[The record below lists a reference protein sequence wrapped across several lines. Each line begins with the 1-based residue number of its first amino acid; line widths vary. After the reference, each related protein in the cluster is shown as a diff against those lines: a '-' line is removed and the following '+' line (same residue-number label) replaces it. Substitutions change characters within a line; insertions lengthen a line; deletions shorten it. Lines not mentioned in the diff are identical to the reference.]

1 MVGWSFE
8 MIFSIDDRAQRNRI
22 ALIDG
27 VTGASWTYGALV
39 DEVARRRDSLQ
50 SAEKRL
56 LFAFCNNQLPFVAW
70 YLAAIEAGHAVAL
83 LSDQTDQELAV
94 KLVSLY
100 RPEWVVGSLTADPDK
115 YEEAGGGLWRRSRP
129 DGTPLHSDLALLL
142 STSGSTGSPK
152 FVRLR
157 RANLESNA
165 ESIRQALSISGED
178 VPIAHLPINYSYG
191 LSVVNSH
198 LLASATIVLTREGL
212 ISSTFWET
220 IRRYRVNSFSG
231 VPYTYQMLR
240 RLGLERLD
248 VPSLRVMTQAGGKL
262 DNETISHFHSSMS
275 ERQGRFFVM
284 YGQTEATARISV
296 LAHND
301 VPRKLGSAGR
311 AIPDG
316 VLRIADENGS
326 LVVGP
331 DTEGELVYAGPNV
344 MLGYATQR
352 EDLSKGDELG
362 GLLFTGDR
370 ARLDDEGYVFI
381 LGRAKRD
388 AKLFGLRVNLD
399 EIETFVRY
407 HGPAAAVARSDCVV
421 IFCEFGTPATHIEV
435 RSALA
440 AKLKIHQSAFVFRR
454 IDRLPVKH
462 SGKISYEDLLAQV

>member
-1 MVGWSFE
+1 
-8 MIFSIDDRAQRNRI
+8 MIFSIDDNARRDRI

-27 VTGASWTYGALV
+27 STGSYWTYGVLA
-39 DEVARRRDSLQ
+39 DEVARCRDCLAG
-50 SAEKRL
+50 AEKRL
-56 LFAFCNNQLPFVAW
+56 LFAFCDNQLPFIAW

-83 LSDQTDQELAV
+83 LNYQTDQELAANLITV
-94 KLVSLY
+94 Y
-100 RPEWVVGSLTADPDK
+100 RPEWVVGSVPADLDK
-115 YEEAGGGLWRRSRP
+115 YEDAGGGLLRRSRP

-165 ESIRQALSISGED
+165 ESIRQALSISAED

-220 IRRYRVNSFSG
+220 IRRHRVNSFSG

-262 DNETISHFHSSMS
+262 DNETISHFHNCMS

-301 VPRKLGSAGR
+301 VLRKLGSAGR
-311 AIPDG
+311 AIPGG
-316 VLRIADENGS
+316 VIRVADENGA
-326 LVVGP
+326 LIVDP
-331 DTEGELVYAGPNV
+331 DTEGELVYDGPNV
-344 MLGYATQR
+344 ILGYAGQR
-352 EDLSKGDELG
+352 VDLSKGDELG

-370 ARLDDEGYVFI
+370 TRLDDEGYVFI

-399 EIETFVRY
+399 EIEALVRC
-407 HGPAAAVARSDCVV
+407 HGPAAVVARSDCVV

-454 IDRLPVKH
+454 LDKLPVKH